1 MNRAVAVFLVGLL
14 CVPGARADGPT
25 HRGPNRVSLRG
36 DGVMMV
42 NGTPVIPRG
51 LYIST
56 GHTAAIRT
64 RCVELM
70 AQAGFNVVHVE
81 GPWHE
86 DTTFLDRA
94 AELGVWVVA
103 GHTET
108 EDKLWRV
115 RKYRDHPAII
125 AWTICDDANTKSDVG
140 QLRKMNRLIKE
151 AAPGQLTYI
160 PIGAQSRAVPMP
172 ADAYFDCSDVVGWED
187 YPIARRTV
195 VDPTVRTGERQMA
208 RVAATAARSHRPVWV
223 LPQSFAWPG
232 SREPTP
238 AEYRNLCYVGLANNA
253 KGVMPWSIYYRG
265 DDEAA
270 RVAKR
275 AAGDPE
281 LWDAWYLP
289 DHRDLWT
296 ECKTV
301 AGEVR
306 ALTPALVDGR
316 YSKLDAG
323 PDASAAC
330 WSTGE
335 ALTVVVA
342 CLSSDR
348 PVAVDVPLPGGP
360 FADPKPLFEGRPAG
374 LRLVGGRL
382 VGTLQP
388 VDVHAYTI
396 RYLGT
401 PDASK
406 D

>member
-1 MNRAVAVFLVGLL
+1 MARFVAIFLLGVL
-14 CVPGARADGPT
+14 CAPCARADDLK
-25 HRGPNRVSLRG
+25 HRGPNRVTLRG
-36 DGVMMV
+36 DGVMLV
-42 NGTPVIPRG
+42 NGTPVIPCG
-51 LYIST
+51 LYISS
-56 GHTAAIRT
+56 GHTAEMRT

-70 AQAGFNVVHVE
+70 AQAGFNAVHVE
-81 GPWHE
+81 GAWHE

-94 AELGVWVVA
+94 AELGIWVIA

-108 EDKLWRV
+108 EAKLWRV

-125 AWTICDDANTKSDVG
+125 AWTICDDANTKSDVA
-140 QLRKMNRLIKE
+140 QLRQMNRLIKE
-151 AAPGQLTYI
+151 AAPNQLTYI

-172 ADAYFDCSDVVGWED
+172 ADAFFDCSDVVGWED

-195 VDPTVRTGERQMA
+195 VDPTVRTGEVQMA
-208 RVAATAARSHRPVWV
+208 SVAATAARFHRPVWV

-281 LWDAWYLP
+281 LWDPWYLP

-306 ALTPALVDGR
+306 VLTPTLLDGR

-335 ALTVVVA
+335 TLTVVVA
-342 CLSSDR
+342 SLNSDR
-348 PVAVDVPLPGGP
+348 KVAVTVPLPKGQ
-360 FADPKPLFEGRPAG
+360 FADPKPLFEKRPAG
-374 LRLVGGRL
+374 LKLVENQLIGD
-382 VGTLQP
+382 LQP
-388 VDVHAYTI
+388 VDVHVYTL
-396 RYLGT
+396 RRLKT
-401 PDASK
+401 PTNGK
-406 D
+406 